1 MMKKKLYIF
10 IVIILSFLIFA
21 TYKIFIE
28 NKTIV
33 EKDTILAMDTQ
44 ISWVIY
50 EKPSLYP
57 LDLNAKIKTRI
68 DELVKEKEEKPN
80 EIKETIE
87 NTPTIKEGDSGEIVA
102 SIVAKELED
111 FRNERK
117 KEKEENEVKNYKEEI
132 LENKPWFKETF
143 KSLQSK
149 GALTSKKEID
159 NIVLTLDGLL
169 KERWDEK
176 NTASSAGM
184 SIEELNKLA
193 SNKEPEKELTDEQKK
208 LQKKKEQQNM
218 YAKKYNDMLVKIYD

>member
-1 MMKKKLYIF
+1 MKLLTYILQNSK
-10 IVIILSFLIFA
+10 IIFNE
-21 TYKIFIE
+21 E
-28 NKTIV
+28 NDSDTPPI
-33 EKDTILAMDTQ
+33 KDPDTGKVPKRPADREPIMSNILEEIKNLAVLVGTQ
-44 ISWVIY
+44 QS
-50 EKPSLYP
+50 
-57 LDLNAKIKTRI
+57 RI
-68 DELVKEKEEKPN
+68 DELVKEKEEKPK